1 MLIYEK
7 PQQCLVCGDAL
18 EPGFRA
24 VEDRVYGVAGKWDI
38 DRCVNADCGTHF
50 LAHDLTRDQLA
61 GFYETYSTHQPP
73 VLDARG
79 VKGLYRGALKHI
91 LHRRLGYPARP
102 SAAATALGTAL
113 DAIPYFRQMAMSR
126 VFWLP
131 HMPGGTVVEVG
142 FGNGQAMALL
152 REAGWAV
159 RGCEFDEN
167 CVRSA
172 RAMGIDAVR
181 GEFTEHLFDAASA
194 DAVVASHTIE
204 HVPDPRRFFAEAW
217 RVLRPGGRLVLR
229 TPNIASADAARAG
242 PNWRGLEVP
251 RHLSIHT
258 PASLL
263 MLAAQTG
270 FGEARVR
277 GTPLGGFI
285 VQQSREL
292 EAGRTPTSRQ
302 SAKTM
307 AFEAIETGRFL
318 HDDGRCAEIVLNA
331 RKPAA

>member
-7 PQQCLVCGDAL
+7 PRQCIVCGHGL
-18 EPGFRA
+18 EPRFRG
-24 VEDRVYGVAGKWDI
+24 VEDRVYGVADKWNI
-38 DRCVNADCGTHF
+38 DGCVNDACGTHF
-50 LAHDLTRDQLA
+50 LAHDLTLDQLA
-61 GFYETYSTHQPP
+61 GFYDTYSTHQPP
-73 VLDARG
+73 VLNATG
-79 VKGLYRGALKHI
+79 VKGLYRGGLKYI

-102 SAAATALGTAL
+102 SATSVAIGMAM
-113 DAIPYFRQMAMSR
+113 DAVPYFRQMAMSR

-131 HMPGGTVVEVG
+131 YIAGGTVIEVG

-152 REAGWAV
+152 RDAGWNV
-159 RGCEFDEN
+159 RGCEFDEA

-181 GEFTEHLFDAASA
+181 GEFTEHLFAEESV

-204 HVPDPRRFFAEAW
+204 HVPDPRRFFEEAR

-263 MLAAQTG
+263 ALAAQTG
-270 FGEARVR
+270 FKTAQVR

-292 EAGRTPTSRQ
+292 MSGRRPASTQ

-307 AFEAIETGRFL
+307 AFEAMETRQFL
-318 HDDGRCAEIVLNA
+318 SDDQRCAEIVLHA
-331 RKPAA
+331 TR